1 MPFIMVTDRFCGC
14 SMWKGVLVTQPFGDF
29 TEEDTIDENDIPLE
43 AIDWDAVEELQ
54 RRMDE
59 VNVIPDKTE
68 RKNAAKALVRE
79 LNGE

>member
-1 MPFIMVTDRFCGC
+1 VIQG
-14 SMWKGVLVTQPFGDF
+14 FGDF
-29 TEEDTIDENDIPLE
+29 TEDDAYDDDLYLENLDVE
-43 AIDWDAVEELQ
+43 AVEKLQ

-59 VNVIPDKTE
+59 VNVLPLAKD

>member
-1 MPFIMVTDRFCGC
+1 M
-14 SMWKGVLVTQPFGDF
+14 TQNFGDF
-29 TEEDTIDENDIPLE
+29 TDEDAIDEDDVPVE
-43 AIDWDAVEELQ
+43 AIDWDEVADLQ

>member
-1 MPFIMVTDRFCGC
+1 
-14 SMWKGVLVTQPFGDF
+14 VTQPFGDF
-29 TEEDTIDENDIPLE
+29 TEEDTIDESDIPLE
-43 AIDWDAVEELQ
+43 AVDWDAVEELQ

-59 VNVIPDKTE
+59 VNVIPDKIE

>member
-1 MPFIMVTDRFCGC
+1 
-14 SMWKGVLVTQPFGDF
+14 MWKGVLVTQPFGDF

>member
-1 MPFIMVTDRFCGC
+1 M
-14 SMWKGVLVTQPFGDF
+14 TQPFGDF

-43 AIDWDAVEELQ
+43 AIDWEAVEELQ

>member
-1 MPFIMVTDRFCGC
+1 M
-14 SMWKGVLVTQPFGDF
+14 TQNFGDF
-29 TEEDTIDENDIPLE
+29 TDEDAIDEDDVPFE
-43 AIDWDAVEELQ
+43 AINWDEVADLQ

-59 VNVIPDKTE
+59 VNVIPDETE

>member
-1 MPFIMVTDRFCGC
+1 
-14 SMWKGVLVTQPFGDF
+14 VTQPFGDF
-29 TEEDTIDENDIPLE
+29 TEEDTIDENDVPLE
-43 AIDWDAVEELQ
+43 AIDWDVVEELQ

>member
-1 MPFIMVTDRFCGC
+1 
-14 SMWKGVLVTQPFGDF
+14 VTQPFGDF

-43 AIDWDAVEELQ
+43 AIDWEAVEELQ

-59 VNVIPDKTE
+59 VQVIPDRTE

>member
-1 MPFIMVTDRFCGC
+1 
-14 SMWKGVLVTQPFGDF
+14 MWKGDLVTQPFGDF

-43 AIDWDAVEELQ
+43 AIDWNSVEELQ

>member
-1 MPFIMVTDRFCGC
+1 M
-14 SMWKGVLVTQPFGDF
+14 TQPFGDF
-29 TEEDTIDENDIPLE
+29 TEEDTIDENVVPLE
-43 AIDWDAVEELQ
+43 AIDWDVVEELQ

>member
-1 MPFIMVTDRFCGC
+1 
-14 SMWKGVLVTQPFGDF
+14 VTQPFGDF

-43 AIDWDAVEELQ
+43 AIDWEAVEELQ

-59 VNVIPDKTE
+59 VQVIPDKTE

>member
-1 MPFIMVTDRFCGC
+1 
-14 SMWKGVLVTQPFGDF
+14 MWKGVLVTQLFGDF

-43 AIDWDAVEELQ
+43 AIDWAAVEELQ
-54 RRMDE
+54 RKIDA
-59 VNVIPDKTE
+59 VQVIPDKIE

>member
-1 MPFIMVTDRFCGC
+1 M
-14 SMWKGVLVTQPFGDF
+14 TQPFGDF
-29 TEEDTIDENDIPLE
+29 TEEDTIDENDVPLE
-43 AIDWDAVEELQ
+43 AIDWDVVEELQ

>member
-1 MPFIMVTDRFCGC
+1 MVTDRFCGYN
-14 SMWKGVLVTQPFGDF
+14 MWKGVLVTQPFGDF
-29 TEEDTIDENDIPLE
+29 TEEDTIDESDIPLE
-43 AIDWDAVEELQ
+43 AVDWDAVEELQ

-59 VNVIPDKTE
+59 VNVIPDKIE

>member
-1 MPFIMVTDRFCGC
+1 
-14 SMWKGVLVTQPFGDF
+14 MWKGVLVTQPFGDF
-29 TEEDTIDENDIPLE
+29 TEEDTIDESDIPLE
-43 AIDWDAVEELQ
+43 AVDWDAVEELQ

-59 VNVIPDKTE
+59 VNVIPDKIE

>member
-1 MPFIMVTDRFCGC
+1 M
-14 SMWKGVLVTQPFGDF
+14 TQNFGDF
-29 TEEDTIDENDIPLE
+29 TDEDAIDEDDVPIE
-43 AIDWDAVEELQ
+43 AINWDEVADLQ

-59 VNVIPDKTE
+59 VNVIPDETE

>member
-1 MPFIMVTDRFCGC
+1 M
-14 SMWKGVLVTQPFGDF
+14 TQPFGDF

-43 AIDWDAVEELQ
+43 AIDWEAVEELQ

-59 VNVIPDKTE
+59 VQVIPDRTE

>member
-1 MPFIMVTDRFCGC
+1 M
-14 SMWKGVLVTQPFGDF
+14 TQGFGDF
-29 TEEDTIDENDIPLE
+29 TEEDTIDEDDVDP
-43 AIDWDAVEELQ
+43 ASIDWNEVEVLQ

-59 VNVIPDKTE
+59 VNVIPDTTE